1 MSNFGM
7 KKGFRYYCKDCGSD
21 KIIFRAEVTQDNEI
35 FYRYGDDFDDYTC
48 LECND
53 HKEIILRK
61 A

>member
-7 KKGFRYYCKDCGSD
+7 KKGFRYYCKDCGSY

-53 HKEIILRK
+53 HK
-61 A
+61 